1 MQPEPE
7 IPEASEIPETPEAP
21 ETPGVEE
28 AAAEPVAVLPP
39 VRDTRSLWLEIVAVC
54 FVAVLPDL
62 WSSLGLLFRSQPPD
76 WTFNERE
83 AYLIFR
89 SVQVSWLVLYLMARS
104 GTPWSRFGLVAPRW
118 IRDSLLAFATLV
130 AAYFAYGFYAA
141 GAMSLIPAETMS
153 RETQRLNEL
162 FSGPREPEQT
172 VLFVVSQ
179 LANGFAEELVMR
191 GYLIPRFEDLFGS
204 TVKAL
209 LFSSVLFSSYHL
221 YQGLYGAG
229 SALVMGLVFGV
240 AFCAIR
246 RIWPVAAAH
255 ALLNIS
261 STLQ

>member
-7 IPEASEIPETPEAP
+7 VDETPI
-21 ETPGVEE
+21 
-28 AAAEPVAVLPP
+28 AEPVPELPP
-39 VRDTRSLWLEIVAVC
+39 ARSRRDLWLEVVAVC

-62 WSSLGLLFRSQPPD
+62 WSSVSYLLRSQPPE

-83 AYLIFR
+83 AYLFFR

-104 GTPWSRFGLVAPRW
+104 GTPGSRFGLVAPRW
-118 IRDSLLAFATLV
+118 IKDSLLAFATLV

-141 GAMSLIPAETMS
+141 GVFSVVPAETLS
-153 RETQRLNEL
+153 RETQRLAEL
-162 FSGPREPEQT
+162 FSPPLAPEQT
-172 VLFVVSQ
+172 VLLIVSNV
-179 LANGFAEELVMR
+179 ANGFAEELVMR

-209 LFSSVLFSSYHL
+209 LLSSVLFASYHL
-221 YQGLYGAG
+221 YQGFYGAG

-240 AFCAIR
+240 AFCALR
-246 RIWPVAAAH
+246 RLWPVAAAH